1 MRVLPCSNNRT
12 DANKQIIDEEF
23 QGFANDTYF
32 YFFFNGNVI
41 KVGLVLL
48 SILNSFI
55 QNYIYT
61 ALFIKCC
68 NKLFA
73 KFLK

>member
-1 MRVLPCSNNRT
+1 MKVLPCSNNRT

-23 QGFANDTYF
+23 QGFADDTYF
-32 YFFFNGNVI
+32 YFFNGNVN

-68 NKLFA
+68 NKLFV

>member
-1 MRVLPCSNNRT
+1 MKVLPCSNNRT

-23 QGFANDTYF
+23 QVFANDTYF
-32 YFFFNGNVI
+32 YFFNGNVN

-68 NKLFA
+68 NKLFV

>member
-1 MRVLPCSNNRT
+1 MKVLPCSNNRT

-23 QGFANDTYF
+23 QGFANDTLK
-32 YFFFNGNVI
+32 NGNVF
-41 KVGLVLL
+41 KVGPVLL

-61 ALFIKCC
+61 ALFNKCC
-68 NKLFA
+68 NKLFV